1 MSTKIFLFH
10 RVTKRHSDNTI
21 GVTAVASLHAKQ
33 NERCPLF
40 RCNNLYKKR
49 RSLSLVTLIVTCDA
63 HFHVRCHQYRETLIV
78 TFYVK
83 WQVLR
88 SLSCVTPLVPCD
100 VHWQVLSSL
109 SCVTLLLQYCDVH
122 RQVLHSLF
130 RVTIL
135 ITCDTLRHR

>member
-1 MSTKIFLFH
+1 MSTKNFLFH
-10 RVTKRHSDNTI
+10 RVTQRQRHSDNTI
-21 GVTAVASLHAKQ
+21 GVTSVESLHAKQ

-63 HFHVRCHQYRETLIV
+63 HCHVRCHQYQYV

-100 VHWQVLSSL
+100 VHWQVLSTL

-135 ITCDTLRHR
+135 IARDTLRHR